1 MAKSKDNEIILL
13 SNNDSHT
20 VMLTDL
26 RNVNIKDISKQKNNR
41 MSAYLNLLVDDIYL
55 FRGDYKL
62 NIEISISDMNMS
74 ITLDS
79 SYPYYYDTIFLY
91 FDLKVKAS
99 QAALA
104 KALSDID
111 TDDSYAW
118 GSKDQVN
125 LYLDCSIGEEH
136 ELMLSDYS
144 PMYIDYGRQLL
155 RNVKL
160 IDQALYFDNNLVT
173 AFYQNTIL
181 TEDTIMVKNSSF
193 KFLIRGA
200 DNSLPV
206 IKLES
211 PFLFITINHT
221 HIEIHFNN
229 LNIFNF
235 STSANFERD
244 LNMTQMFIRTFIEK
258 DKDHDI
264 QDLKSE
270 LLLLDMAVI

>member
-1 MAKSKDNEIILL
+1 MAKSKETEIITL
-13 SNNDSHT
+13 SNNNNHT

-26 RNVNIKDISKQKNNR
+26 RNVNIKEISKQKNNR

-55 FRGDYKL
+55 FRGDYEL
-62 NIEISISDMNMS
+62 DVEISISDMNMS
-74 ITLDS
+74 IVLDS
-79 SYPYYYDTIFLY
+79 SYPFYYDSIFLY
-91 FDLKVKAS
+91 FDLKEKAS

-111 TDDSYAW
+111 TDDSSEW
-118 GSKDQVN
+118 GSKSDVS
-125 LYLDCSIGEEH
+125 LYLDCSIGEDH
-136 ELMLSDYS
+136 ELMLSDYR

-155 RNVKL
+155 RNVKM
-160 IDQALYFDNNLVT
+160 IDQALYFDNHLVT
-173 AFYQNTIL
+173 AFYQNTFR
-181 TEDTIMVKNSSF
+181 TDYKIMVENSSF

-200 DNSLPV
+200 DNSFPV

-211 PFLFITINHT
+211 PFLFVTIHHA

-229 LNIFNF
+229 LNTFNF
-235 STSANFERD
+235 STSTNFERD

-264 QDLKSE
+264 HDLKSE
-270 LLLLDMAVI
+270 LLLLEMAVI